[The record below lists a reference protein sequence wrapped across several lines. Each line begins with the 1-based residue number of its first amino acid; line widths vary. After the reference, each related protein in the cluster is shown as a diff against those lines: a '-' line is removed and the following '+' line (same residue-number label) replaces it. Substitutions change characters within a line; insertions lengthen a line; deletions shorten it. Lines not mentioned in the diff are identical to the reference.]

1 MIIKQCTL
9 KHQNS
14 WMDNS
19 EAIALKMTPEQEI
32 GEIWGSIESILPE
45 NETNIKMDTIN
56 ENTFFSHNGKPFDTN
71 DLIRVLKVGDRNKEQ
86 KKGES
91 LRGFGFR
98 NVFWKYGRNLDIN
111 DITQKN
117 YLDYPWF
124 ATKVQED
131 IEIDEVV
138 DGDQVQLNCKKNDI
152 ILYIFFG
159 EWRYC
164 IYTKD
169 TAPDDNYKKIAN
181 FIENKYNKY
190 LHTQAGVLVNI
201 PTNNYKKIDKPEH
214 KLRFKF
220 NKFDYNV
227 FINENMITEDK
238 PGAFLSENYE
248 AKYSELK
255 IDVYK
260 HKTSYKGV
268 VTVNNS
274 NCGLKTDSFQIKLPS
289 KYTKN
294 EFIYYN
300 HFIEEELNVF
310 EKEPIYSCKVIL
322 STSYTLDAQ
331 RKKAKNEWKNK
342 INSNK
347 EYYYGTDKAFCTT
360 MNPYIDKHS
369 LRFDPSA
376 LTGDNN
382 NLKNFFK
389 NRGIVKDRHGCRH
402 ATDKIFKYKD
412 HQIIQA
418 DVVEEFDTDDKNSII
433 HKDVVKTLSE
443 MRNSAHVKNHYSG
456 NNKGYVTLI
465 PVFIT
470 AFAMEHMW
478 DREEKEEE
486 IISEEEDNSN
496 AIEAEKAI
504 EERDAAIKQAE
515 EAEKQAEEAE
525 KQAEKEKQKAEEAK
539 KQAEK
544 EKQKAEEAKKQAE
557 KEKQKAEEAKQKEE
571 ESKNQRKQAEK
582 KTKKA
587 EERVEN
593 VEQNNIYLKNQIINV
608 QEQRDDIQTK
618 LELEETKNTSFD
630 RSARA
635 QITKRQ
641 KNVFNCIFC
650 ESKDL
655 PIAYGEY
662 CHIISKK
669 NGGTG
674 DPENGVFACSWCN
687 HGTNPWT
694 LKKGM
699 HSENMLPWLKR
710 TYPERVDY
718 FKEQCFIWG
727 INLDNAS

>member
-56 ENTFFSHNGKPFDTN
+56 KNTFFSHNGKPFDTN

-117 YLDYPWF
+117 YLHYPWF

-131 IEIDEVV
+131 IEIDEII
-138 DGDQVQLNCKKNDI
+138 DGDQVKLNFKKNDI

-181 FIENKYNKY
+181 CIESKYNKY
-190 LHTQAGVLVNI
+190 LHIQGGVLINI
-201 PTNNYKKIDKPEH
+201 PTNIYGTIEKQLKQ

-268 VTVNNS
+268 VTINNS

-289 KYTKN
+289 KYTKD

-443 MRNSAHVKNHYSG
+443 MRNSAHVKNHSSG

-496 AIEAEKAI
+496 AIEVEKAI

-515 EAEKQAEEAE
+515 ESEKQAAEAEKQRIEAE
-525 KQAEKEKQKAEEAK
+525 KQAAEAEKQRIEAENQAAEAEKQRIEAENQAAEAEKQTEEAK
-539 KQAEK
+539 KQT
-544 EKQKAEEAKKQAE
+544 EEAKKQT
-557 KEKQKAEEAKQKEE
+557 EEAEN
-571 ESKNQRKQAEK
+571 KNALS
-582 KTKKA
+582 
-587 EERVEN
+587 ERVAEN
-593 VEQNNIYLKNQIINV
+593 LADSLAKAKRENIPDALKETLDEEQKFLLKCLLC
-608 QEQRDDIQTK
+608 QTDQ
-618 LELEETKNTSFD
+618 LACNFH
-630 RSARA
+630 
-635 QITKRQ
+635 
-641 KNVFNCIFC
+641 C
-650 ESKDL
+650 
-655 PIAYGEY
+655 
-662 CHIISKK
+662 CHNKSVK
-669 NGGTG
+669 NGGDTTY
-674 DPENGVFACSWCN
+674 ENLIRACRYCN
-687 HGTNPWT
+687 SGYNKTT
-694 LKKGM
+694 RKKGM
-699 HSENMLPWLKR
+699 SSRNMLPWLKE
-710 TYPERVDY
+710 TYPDNYDFVIKKY
-718 FKEQCFIWG
+718 KEWG
-727 INLDNAS
+727 KDIIEYDGRYDGDVE